1 MYTAKVMAHA
11 RRVPWGMATLGFLRS
26 PEILAP
32 AADRGRER
40 ERERGGGGGPG
51 EGEKEVGRDGERH
64 THTDRERVNIIYIT
78 FTGTMSL
85 HNWLTHDASA
95 AIEHDG
101 KNDLK

>member
-40 ERERGGGGGPG
+40 ERERGGRPGRGREGGR
-51 EGEKEVGRDGERH
+51 EGWRETH
-64 THTDRERVNIIYIT
+64 THR
-78 FTGTMSL
+78 
-85 HNWLTHDASA
+85 
-95 AIEHDG
+95 
-101 KNDLK
+101 